1 MSTLLGDM
9 GKKVAQ
15 FFTEVYFGDFYTR
28 KGLDSAIRKLI
39 SYCVLVSLRVKDQ
52 LVYHYYVNLK
62 MGNN

>member
-1 MSTLLGDM
+1 MSTLPGDM
-9 GKKVAQ
+9 GKEVSQ

-28 KGLDSAIRKLI
+28 KGLDPAIRELI
-39 SYCVLVSLRVKDQ
+39 SYCVLVSLGAKDQ